1 MTSWLRGT
9 DDDDTVVHSSGRLD
23 SLALLVFSDFP
34 PPAPVGGAC
43 RACGRLVDAIEAPHL
58 DFLGRRLGRDVVVQ
72 HLGFR
77 LLHVLV
83 DDDADDDVLVAAEG
97 PLDAKAVAFADGAV
111 GFGGLVVDVDLSALA
126 GALGFRSRLEEA
138 RDVEPDVE
146 TNRVAQMKI
155 STLPLAF
162 SVSTNAC
169 VCSWRFWPS
178 RYCSSCGRTSSSG
191 TVRDADFSATLMM

>member
-1 MTSWLRGT
+1 M
-9 DDDDTVVHSSGRLD
+9 
-23 SLALLVFSDFP
+23 FSDFA
-34 PPAPVGGAC
+34 PPAPIGRPGRAC
-43 RACGRLVDAIEAPHL
+43 RRLVDAIEAAHL

-77 LLHVLV
+77 LLHVIA

-97 PLDAKAVAFADGAV
+97 PADAKPVAFADGTV
-111 GFGGLVVDVDLSALA
+111 GFGGLAVDVDLSALA
-126 GALGFRSRLEEA
+126 GALGFRSRLEQA
-138 RDVEPDVE
+138 RDVQPDVQ
-146 TNRVAQMKI
+146 TNRLAQIKI

-162 SVSTNAC
+162 SDSTNAC
-169 VCSWRFWPS
+169 VCCCRFWPS